1 MAMNLK
7 EDEGEIIGLTVKEI
21 SHVIAPAVDG
31 VLKGQQLD
39 ACYLIVKEKDP
50 EDDDDDDTGELD
62 VLMKKDAMSTDSAAP
77 LRQNAKQGVCKD
89 CKKEMSGEGDICKCM
104 HKEETEIAKEPV
116 VQNTEM
122 VTPTVSDET
131 KMELQRTLK
140 ELVANSDGM
149 NGKSKLLLAKVA
161 AYHGV
166 DVPDVED
173 DAEEKTETSLDDVLS
188 ALQKLVPILVALQ
201 PKPSTPTPPAAS
213 PTPKPAP
220 TASSS
225 MANKEDVTAE
235 DIKNV
240 FPDAIEA
247 AGGLGKAEATTLA
260 DEIRCET
267 AKEVTATQEPLL
279 TRVARILEKQREQ
292 HELDEYM
299 SVLKQATKKIQSVH
313 DEYSETKRSLLKAM
327 GRDPN
332 DLETE

>member
-1 MAMNLK
+1 MKA
-7 EDEGEIIGLTVKEI
+7 EDLTDTEGEIVGLTVKEV
-21 SHVIAPAVDG
+21 SLVNNPAVP
-31 VLKGQQLD
+31 LAKF
-39 ACYLIVKEKDP
+39 LIVKENDP
-50 EDDDDDDTGELD
+50 EDDDDDGTGEID
-62 VLMKKDAMSTDSAAP
+62 VLMKKSKVIEAIKSDEDGEIARKSAMSTESTAP
-77 LRQNAKQGVCKD
+77 LRPEAKQGVCKD
-89 CKKEMSGEGDICKCM
+89 CKKEMSGEGDVCECM

-173 DAEEKTETSLDDVLS
+173 DTEEKTETSLDDVLS

-201 PKPSTPTPPAAS
+201 PKPSTPTPAAPS
-213 PTPKPAP
+213 PTPKPAV

-225 MANKEDVTAE
+225 MANKEDVTPE
-235 DIKNV
+235 EPKT
-240 FPDAIEA
+240 E
-247 AGGLGKAEATTLA
+247 TLA
-260 DEIRCET
+260 DEIIVET
-267 AKEVTATQEPLL
+267 TKEVTATEEPLL

-327 GRDPN
+327 GKDPDF
-332 DLETE
+332 DLAN